1 MKLSVCTISFR
12 HQLISIAE
20 IATFAQRNHFQGIEL
35 WGAHAKNLAEQP
47 QYDQHWLADFGL
59 KTSMLS
65 DYLPLLAEQPVL
77 YCKVQLL
84 ARLARHWGSQK
95 IRTFAG
101 AVGSAD
107 LNQQQRDTLFSRLQL
122 VCDWL
127 QPHGINLVIETHP
140 KTYADSVAATLELFA
155 AVNRSN
161 MQLNF
166 DVLHVWESGAELIAA
181 LDALHPLINHFH
193 FKNISDAA
201 HLSVFA
207 PDNVY
212 AAAGSREGM
221 VPIFD
226 GVVDYAGFIDYL
238 QQHPNPGLRNMDT
251 SLEWF
256 GNQCKKVLERDR
268 YLLQLQQQHGQAQTQ
283 AKEDIAG

>member
-1 MKLSVCTISFR
+1 MNLSVCTITFR

-20 IATFAQRNHFQGIEL
+20 IAKWSVANGFQGIEL
-35 WGAHAKNLAEQP
+35 WGAHATNLEDQP
-47 QYDQHWLADFGL
+47 EYGKEWLSSYAL

-65 DYLPLLAEQPVL
+65 DYLPLFEGNDAL
-77 YCKVQLL
+77 YFKVHRLC
-84 ARLARHWGSQK
+84 RLAKHWGATK

-101 AVGSAD
+101 NEGSAAIPED
-107 LNQQQRDTLFSRLQL
+107 RKTLLFERLQL

-127 QPHGINLVIETHP
+127 SDYGLNLVIETHP
-140 KTYADSVAATLELFA
+140 NTYADSVGSTIELFEK
-155 AVNRSN
+155 VNKDN
-161 MQLNF
+161 LQLNY
-166 DVLHVWESGAELIAA
+166 DVLHVWESGADIISSCKQLA
-181 LDALHPLINHFH
+181 PYINHFH
-193 FKNISDAA
+193 FKNISSSK

-226 GVVDYAGFIDYL
+226 GAVDYQGFIEYL
-238 QQHPNPGLRNMDT
+238 YSKPSLRNIDS

-256 GNQCKKVLERDR
+256 GNNCKNILSQDR
-268 YLLQLQQQHGQAQTQ
+268 YKLQKMSQAATTAQ
-283 AKEDIAG
+283 AI

>member
-20 IATFAQRNHFQGIEL
+20 IASFARQNHFQGIEL

-47 QYDQHWLADFGL
+47 QYDQHWLADYGL

-65 DYLPLLAEQPVL
+65 DYLPLLADEAVL
-77 YCKVQLL
+77 YHKVQLL
-84 ARLARHWGSQK
+84 ARLARHWGSEK

-101 AVGSAD
+101 AVGSSCLD
-107 LNQQQRDTLFSRLQL
+107 GQQRHALFSRLQL

-127 QPHGINLVIETHP
+127 APHGINLVIETHP
-140 KTYADSVAATLELFA
+140 NTYADSVSATLELFA
-155 AVNRSN
+155 AVNRNN

-166 DVLHVWESGAELIAA
+166 DVLHVWESGADIIAA
-181 LDALHPLINHFH
+181 LDALQGLINHFH
-193 FKNISDAA
+193 FKNISDAT

-221 VPIFD
+221 APIFD

-238 QQHPNPGLRNMDT
+238 QQHPNARLRNLDA

-256 GNQCKKVLERDR
+256 GNHCKKVLGRDR
-268 YLLQLQQQHGQAQTQ
+268 YLLQLQQQHNQSSALVLPGA
-283 AKEDIAG
+283 

>member
-1 MKLSVCTISFR
+1 MNLSVCTISFR

-47 QYDQHWLADFGL
+47 QYDQHWLAGHGL

-65 DYLPLLAEQPVL
+65 DYLPLLAEQAVL
-77 YCKVQLL
+77 YHKVQLL
-84 ARLARHWGSQK
+84 ARLARHWGTQK

-101 AVGSAD
+101 ADGSAD
-107 LNQQQRDTLFSRLQL
+107 LKAQQRDRLFARLQL

-127 QPHGINLVIETHP
+127 APHGINLVIETHP
-140 KTYADSVAATLELFA
+140 RTYADSVASTLELFA
-155 AVNRSN
+155 AVDRNN

-166 DVLHVWESGAELIAA
+166 DVLHVWESGAELIPA
-181 LDALHPLINHFH
+181 LEALRPLINHFH
-193 FKNISDAA
+193 FKNISDATY
-201 HLSVFA
+201 LSVFS

-221 VPIFD
+221 VPIFE
-226 GVVDYAGFIDYL
+226 GAVDYAGFIDYL
-238 QQHPNPGLRNMDT
+238 QQHPDQGLHQMDA

-256 GNQCKKVLERDR
+256 GNQCKKVLGRDR
-268 YLLQLQQQHGQAQTQ
+268 YLLQLQQQQAQPIQ
-283 AKEDIAG
+283 SKAG

>member
-1 MKLSVCTISFR
+1 MNLSVCTISFR

-20 IATFAQRNHFQGIEL
+20 IASFAQRNHFQGIEL

-47 QYDQHWLADFGL
+47 QYDQHWLAGYGL

-65 DYLPLLAEQPVL
+65 DYLPLLAEQAAL
-77 YCKVQLL
+77 YSKVQLL
-84 ARLARHWGSQK
+84 ARLARHWGTQK

-101 AVGSAD
+101 ADGSAD
-107 LNQQQRDTLFSRLQL
+107 LNEQQRDALFARLQL

-127 QPHGINLVIETHP
+127 GPYGINLVIETHP
-140 KTYADSVAATLELFA
+140 RTYADSVASTLELFA
-155 AVNRSN
+155 GVDRSN

-166 DVLHVWESGAELIAA
+166 DVLHVWESGAELIPA
-181 LDALHPLINHFH
+181 LEALRPLINHFH

-201 HLSVFA
+201 YLSVFS

-212 AAAGSREGM
+212 TAAGSREGM
-221 VPIFD
+221 VPIFE
-226 GVVDYAGFIDYL
+226 GAVDYAGFIDYL
-238 QQHPNPGLRNMDT
+238 QQHPDPELHNMDA

-256 GNQCKKVLERDR
+256 GNQCKKVLGRDR
-268 YLLQLQQQHGQAQTQ
+268 YLLQLQQQQAQPVQ
-283 AKEDIAG
+283 SKAG